1 MELGRNAKGAR
12 PSEVMQSQQDVIR
25 QQDELIEVLKGALAA
40 AGMATVPAHARWMS
54 ALSPQERALFG
65 VLYARYPR
73 PVPREVILEF
83 LPGHDHV
90 RERQLQVVD
99 VLVHKLRKKLGV
111 DAVVTERGAGFR
123 FGATFYEQTPKTRV
137 EPSPGAAV
145 APERASFE
153 DKRPGLPL
161 AKATSVS

>member
-40 AGMATVPAHARWMS
+40 AGMRAVPAHARWMS
-54 ALSPQERALFG
+54 GLAPQERALLG

-83 LPGHDHV
+83 LPGNDHV

-99 VLVHKLRKKLGV
+99 VLVHKLRKKLGTE
-111 DAVVTERGAGFR
+111 AVVTVRGEGFR
-123 FGATFYEQTPKTRV
+123 LGGAFYDQTPKMRL
-137 EPSPGAAV
+137 EGSMSLSP
-145 APERASFE
+145 APEGASFDE
-153 DKRPGLPL
+153 RRPGPI
-161 AKATSVS
+161 APARSAG